1 MSSPSAPT
9 ILITNG
15 GPHSAETWAE
25 TTVSQIV
32 TGTGAVALRASL
44 LSLLTDVHAEV
55 QERTRKGLPWTPALV
70 DNTVEDICDEAADTP
85 HAPHF
90 ELPETRDY
98 LRRLLSE
105 HFTTITDIERRWA
118 ADRANA
124 KE

>member
-1 MSSPSAPT
+1 MTSAPT
-9 ILITNG
+9 LLITNG

-32 TGTGAVALRASL
+32 TGAGSAELRAAL
-44 LSLLTDVHAEV
+44 LPLLTDAHAEV
-55 QERTRKGLPWTPALV
+55 QERARKGIQWTPALV
-70 DNTVEDICDEAADTP
+70 DATVDDICDEASDSP
-85 HAPHF
+85 HRAHF
-90 ELPETRDY
+90 ALPETRDY

-105 HFTTITDIERRWA
+105 HFSTVTDIERRWA